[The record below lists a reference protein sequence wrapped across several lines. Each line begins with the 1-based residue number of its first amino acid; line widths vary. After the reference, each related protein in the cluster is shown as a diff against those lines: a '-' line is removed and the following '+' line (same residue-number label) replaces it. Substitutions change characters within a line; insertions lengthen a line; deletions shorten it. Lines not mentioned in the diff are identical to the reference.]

1 MFMSS
6 PLPPGRCDVRG
17 GSPREAS
24 SSIIKAGGVRV
35 SAFMSSPHNQGFDP
49 PAPSAQNGNE
59 LADEVIVWLKEESVC
74 ERERVI
80 ACVFQER
87 AQRPVRCLDNEEAL
101 LNSLWSHYF

>member
-74 ERERVI
+74 ERESDSMCI
-80 ACVFQER
+80 SGACT
-87 AQRPVRCLDNEEAL
+87 EACKV
-101 LNSLWSHYF
+101 SRQ